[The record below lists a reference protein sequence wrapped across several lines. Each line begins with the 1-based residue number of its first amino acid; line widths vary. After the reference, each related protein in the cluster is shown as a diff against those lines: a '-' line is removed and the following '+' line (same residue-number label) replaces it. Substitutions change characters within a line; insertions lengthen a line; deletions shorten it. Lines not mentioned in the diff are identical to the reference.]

1 MRIFKLLFLYNV
13 YRVWILLL
21 SLPDCRKRWL
31 LHQRGGNSE
40 SLTMLPSLGLP
51 IIGHYLLRLDQ
62 IRQAVLILKIVAV
75 LKLLEPR
82 RVMIALPLSKHIVEH
97 KGCVNIVQKNGLRGI
112 NVQRRCSCMHSKKS

>member
-1 MRIFKLLFLYNV
+1 
-13 YRVWILLL
+13 
-21 SLPDCRKRWL
+21 
-31 LHQRGGNSE
+31 
-40 SLTMLPSLGLP
+40 MLPSLGLP
-51 IIGHYLLRLDQ
+51 IIGHYLLRPDQ